1 MPPFPPAEINLSQS
15 QEVLFIAAAVVVCLL
30 VGLAAALLGRRS
42 GRRAISQ
49 RLASLGTRLGLDP
62 PEDEYNIETSL
73 SYLEQVT
80 GGAAQAVT
88 ESSSDAIRLR
98 RSLDTLTQGV
108 VLCDEN
114 GTVIYRNGR
123 ANALMVSRHG
133 DALAAQAVTEVL
145 EDAWHQGSAE
155 RTLDLYGPPR
165 RTLQVRARQIDD
177 GRRPLGVIALIED
190 VSERRR
196 LEEIRRDFVA
206 NVSHELK
213 TPMGALGLLAETLV
227 SEPDPDVAQR
237 LAGRIHNEAFRVSRI
252 IDDLLDL
259 SRIESEEAP
268 PREPV
273 LVNLVMA
280 DAIERVRATADQRG
294 IEIVLHEPSPP
305 VAVMGDRRQLVSAMH
320 ALLENAITY
329 SYDNSKVVVT
339 GTVQRTHSNLD
350 HPSVGSSAVTSGE
363 GRAWEAPANR
373 GGARGAR
380 RRNAGLGET
389 GGGGPGRGT
398 DRPGRHRG
406 ASLHARDP
414 RPVHGARRVRDLG
427 RGGDRHH
434 GTGTGIAGPTRRGG
448 RRDGSAGDTRGGV
461 AQLAHR
467 GARQRAPVRAGPRH
481 RDPRPGPR
489 PHLRALLPGRPR
501 PQPRHR
507 RYRPRPLNSASRR
520 QQPPGLGRRRVPRGR
535 GIDLHPRPAHSGGA
549 RRMSKAGTSKA
560 PGRKG
565 GRAATGEGPVKVLLA
580 EDEES
585 FIEALMIGLS
595 NEGFRVTV
603 ARDGSEALQL
613 FEETAPDI
621 LLLDLMLPKLS
632 GIDVCRTIRAR
643 SQVPIIMVTAKGT
656 EIDTVVA
663 LEVGADDYVTK
674 PYRLRELVARM
685 RAVLRRTPGGPES
698 ADVAGAIE
706 FGSDGA
712 WESNGIKVD
721 FDQRRVFVR
730 GEEVH
735 LRRKEFELL
744 RLLVENSGR
753 VLTRD
758 VLIDRVWGTDYIG
771 DTKTL
776 DVHIK
781 RLRSRI
787 EADPSTPL
795 LITTVRGVGYRFA
808 AAS

>member
-1 MPPFPPAEINLSQS
+1 VPLSGPGEINLSLTQG
-15 QEVLFIAAAVVVCLL
+15 VLFIAVAVVVCVA
-30 VGLAAALLGRRS
+30 VGFIAALLGRRS

-62 PEDEYNIETSL
+62 PEDEYNVETSL
-73 SYLEQVT
+73 AYLEQVT

-133 DALAAQAVTEVL
+133 DALAAQAVTDVL
-145 EDAWHQGSAE
+145 EDAWHEGSAE

-305 VAVMGDRRQLVSAMH
+305 VAVLGDRRQLVSAMH

-339 GTVQRTHSNLD
+339 GAVQRFNPNLS
-350 HPSVGSSAVTSGE
+350 HPS
-363 GRAWEAPANR
+363 
-373 GGARGAR
+373 
-380 RRNAGLGET
+380 L
-389 GGGGPGRGT
+389 
-398 DRPGRHRG
+398 
-406 ASLHARDP
+406 
-414 RPVHGARRVRDLG
+414 
-427 RGGDRHH
+427 
-434 GTGTGIAGPTRRGG
+434 
-448 RRDGSAGDTRGGV
+448 
-461 AQLAHR
+461 
-467 GARQRAPVRAGPRH
+467 
-481 RDPRPGPR
+481 
-489 PHLRALLPGRPR
+489 
-501 PQPRHR
+501 
-507 RYRPRPLNSASRR
+507 
-520 QQPPGLGRRRVPRGR
+520 
-535 GIDLHPRPAHSGGA
+535 SGGA
-549 RRMSKAGTSKA
+549 GDGMDIDGSGSDGRSDPITGEMPAVVSASASHTGDTDGNATTSEDAPVEATPVEPVFTPEILDQYSPLGQTA
-560 PGRKG
+560 PGAS
-565 GRAATGEGPVKVLLA
+565 AATGTTAPTMPVPPVVTAEGDTVGAGPSDSGAAVSPNWRI
-580 EDEES
+580 EERDNVRLS
-585 FIEALMIGLS
+585 VQDHGVGIPARDLDRIFERFYRVDHGRSRDTGGTGLGLS
-595 NEGFRVTV
+595 IVRHVANNHQGWVDVESREGEGSTFTLVLPVQAERV
-603 ARDGSEALQL
+603 A
-613 FEETAPDI
+613 
-621 LLLDLMLPKLS
+621 
-632 GIDVCRTIRAR
+632 
-643 SQVPIIMVTAKGT
+643 
-656 EIDTVVA
+656 
-663 LEVGADDYVTK
+663 
-674 PYRLRELVARM
+674 
-685 RAVLRRTPGGPES
+685 
-698 ADVAGAIE
+698 
-706 FGSDGA
+706 
-712 WESNGIKVD
+712 
-721 FDQRRVFVR
+721 
-730 GEEVH
+730 
-735 LRRKEFELL
+735 
-744 RLLVENSGR
+744 
-753 VLTRD
+753 
-758 VLIDRVWGTDYIG
+758 
-771 DTKTL
+771 
-776 DVHIK
+776 
-781 RLRSRI
+781 
-787 EADPSTPL
+787 
-795 LITTVRGVGYRFA
+795 
-808 AAS
+808 

>member
-1 MPPFPPAEINLSQS
+1 MTQAII
-15 QEVLFIAAAVVVCLL
+15 FIAIAVAVCVL
-30 VGLAAALLGRRS
+30 VGLIAALLGRRS

-62 PEDEYNIETSL
+62 PQDEYNVETSL
-73 SYLEQVT
+73 AYLEQVT

-145 EDAWHQGSAE
+145 EDAWHEGSAE

-339 GTVQRTHSNLD
+339 GVVQRFSPG
-350 HPSVGSSAVTSGE
+350 HPSISGALVDEGDPPGRDPVTGEYPAVVAEADTARTPAGTATTPAGSLAADASADTS
-363 GRAWEAPANR
+363 ADT
-373 GGARGAR
+373 
-380 RRNAGLGET
+380 GET
-389 GGGGPGRGT
+389 EATTST
-398 DRPGRHRG
+398 DAP
-406 ASLHARDP
+406 
-414 RPVHGARRVRDLG
+414 
-427 RGGDRHH
+427 
-434 GTGTGIAGPTRRGG
+434 GTGTSNSPPRSST
-448 RRDGSAGDTRGGV
+448 ST
-461 AQLAHR
+461 HR
-467 GARQRAPVRAGPRH
+467 WARP
-481 RDPRPGPR
+481 
-489 PHLRALLPGRPR
+489 LPGSRP
-501 PQPRHR
+501 PPAPPPPR
-507 RYRPRPLNSASRR
+507 
-520 QQPPGLGRRRVPRGR
+520 
-535 GIDLHPRPAHSGGA
+535 
-549 RRMSKAGTSKA
+549 
-560 PGRKG
+560 
-565 GRAATGEGPVKVLLA
+565 
-580 EDEES
+580 
-585 FIEALMIGLS
+585 
-595 NEGFRVTV
+595 
-603 ARDGSEALQL
+603 
-613 FEETAPDI
+613 
-621 LLLDLMLPKLS
+621 
-632 GIDVCRTIRAR
+632 CRC
-643 SQVPIIMVTAKGT
+643 
-656 EIDTVVA
+656 
-663 LEVGADDYVTK
+663 
-674 PYRLRELVARM
+674 LR
-685 RAVLRRTPGGPES
+685 
-698 ADVAGAIE
+698 
-706 FGSDGA
+706 
-712 WESNGIKVD
+712 W
-721 FDQRRVFVR
+721 
-730 GEEVH
+730 
-735 LRRKEFELL
+735 
-744 RLLVENSGR
+744 
-753 VLTRD
+753 
-758 VLIDRVWGTDYIG
+758 
-771 DTKTL
+771 
-776 DVHIK
+776 
-781 RLRSRI
+781 
-787 EADPSTPL
+787 
-795 LITTVRGVGYRFA
+795 
-808 AAS
+808 

>member
-1 MPPFPPAEINLSQS
+1 MPPFPLGEINLTQT
-15 QEVLFIAAAVVVCLL
+15 QEILFIAGAVAACVVVGL
-30 VGLAAALLGRRS
+30 VAALLGRRS

-62 PEDEYNIETSL
+62 PEDEHNIETSL
-73 SYLEQVT
+73 AYLEQVT

-294 IEIVLHEPSPP
+294 LEIVLHEPSPP

-339 GTVQRTHSNLD
+339 GTVQRTHPNLE
-350 HPSVGSSAVTSGE
+350 HPSVGSSAVTGGE
-363 GRAWEAPANR
+363 GRAWEAPATGEMPAVSGLTGLPGAA
-373 GGARGAR
+373 GGA
-380 RRNAGLGET
+380 
-389 GGGGPGRGT
+389 GPGR
-398 DRPGRHRG
+398 RH
-406 ASLHARDP
+406 
-414 RPVHGARRVRDLG
+414 
-427 RGGDRHH
+427 
-434 GTGTGIAGPTRRGG
+434 
-448 RRDGSAGDTRGGV
+448 
-461 AQLAHR
+461 
-467 GARQRAPVRAGPRH
+467 GPR
-481 RDPRPGPR
+481 R
-489 PHLRALLPGRPR
+489 
-501 PQPRHR
+501 
-507 RYRPRPLNSASRR
+507 
-520 QQPPGLGRRRVPRGR
+520 
-535 GIDLHPRPAHSGGA
+535 
-549 RRMSKAGTSKA
+549 
-560 PGRKG
+560 
-565 GRAATGEGPVKVLLA
+565 
-580 EDEES
+580 
-585 FIEALMIGLS
+585 
-595 NEGFRVTV
+595 
-603 ARDGSEALQL
+603 
-613 FEETAPDI
+613 
-621 LLLDLMLPKLS
+621 
-632 GIDVCRTIRAR
+632 RAR
-643 SQVPIIMVTAKGT
+643 SSRCSRPRSSTST
-656 EIDTVVA
+656 
-663 LEVGADDYVTK
+663 
-674 PYRLRELVARM
+674 
-685 RAVLRRTPGGPES
+685 RRP
-698 ADVAGAIE
+698 
-706 FGSDGA
+706 
-712 WESNGIKVD
+712 
-721 FDQRRVFVR
+721 
-730 GEEVH
+730 
-735 LRRKEFELL
+735 
-744 RLLVENSGR
+744 
-753 VLTRD
+753 TR
-758 VLIDRVWGTDYIG
+758 
-771 DTKTL
+771 
-776 DVHIK
+776 
-781 RLRSRI
+781 
-787 EADPSTPL
+787 P
-795 LITTVRGVGYRFA
+795 
-808 AAS
+808 